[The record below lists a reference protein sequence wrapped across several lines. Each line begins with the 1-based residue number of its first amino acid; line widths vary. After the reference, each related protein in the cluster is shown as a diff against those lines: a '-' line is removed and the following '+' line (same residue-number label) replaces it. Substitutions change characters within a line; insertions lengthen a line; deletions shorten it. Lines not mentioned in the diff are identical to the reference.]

1 MAVQEAGN
9 RRGVRRLIRGMSGIG
24 IGTGIEI
31 DIGGT
36 DLDLHLVHLVLLAL
50 GRLDIR
56 DLLERVDRE
65 ALVRLSRLADQDLDH
80 H

>member
-1 MAVQEAGN
+1 
-9 RRGVRRLIRGMSGIG
+9 MSGIG
-24 IGTGIEI
+24 IGTGIET

-36 DLDLHLVHLVLLAL
+36 DLDLLLVHLDLLAL

-56 DLLERVDRE
+56 DRLDQVDRG
-65 ALVRLSRLADQDLDH
+65 ALVRLSLLADQDPDH